1 MNEAEI
7 LQQIKRQR
15 TDKHHFVK
23 WWRIEDDFLDYD
35 LIERFIANASETEM
49 AGFELLT
56 MDDMWS
62 EIKRIAGER
71 VTFKHD
77 PSGGVGSVE
86 WVYEGKSGVKKQTCL
101 YTPET
106 LMTIFDVETKG
117 NPVD

>member
-7 LQQIKRQR
+7 LRQIKEQR
-15 TDKHHFVK
+15 TAKHFFVK

-35 LIERFIANASETEM
+35 LIERFIANASSNTEM

-56 MDDMWS
+56 MDDLWS
-62 EIKRIAGER
+62 EIKRLAGER
-71 VTFKHD
+71 VTLLRA
-77 PSGGVGSVE
+77 PGGDSVE